1 MLRGDLGPIFT
12 ESEIVDL
19 SDRFL
24 RKLYELTTGTASPS
38 PTALWDI
45 VGGEPTSALK
55 FAVQDYLEA
64 HGLARFDVVLL
75 PAGERRAK
83 GG

>member
-1 MLRGDLGPIFT
+1 MLGGEPDLVFT
-12 ESEIVDL
+12 ESDIVDL

-24 RKLYELTTGTASPS
+24 RKLHELTTGTVSPS
-38 PTALWDI
+38 PTAVWDI
-45 VGGEPTSALK
+45 VGGDPNSVLK
-55 FAVQDYLEA
+55 LAVQEYLEA
-64 HGLARFDVVLL
+64 HGLAHFEVVLL